1 MFFDANVWAVL
12 AGGLSAV
19 FVGFIWYSPLAFG
32 TMWMSLAGL
41 SVEDIESAKKKMPLM
56 ALAGFAAASVLAWV
70 MAQFAVIWGVFT
82 LGSAL
87 ELGFWIWLGFMAP
100 VLISSVLWEQKSFN
114 YFLVNAGY
122 WLVTTL
128 IISSIVSLWI

>member
-1 MFFDANVWAVL
+1 MFFDANAWAVL

-19 FVGFIWYSPLAFG
+19 LVGFIWYSPIAFG
-32 TMWMSLAGL
+32 SMWMSLTGL
-41 SVEDIESAKKKMPLM
+41 SAEDIERAKKKMPFM
-56 ALAGFAAASVLAWV
+56 ALVGFVAAAMLSWVL
-70 MAQFAVIWGVFT
+70 AQFAVIWGVFT

-100 VLISSVLWEQKSFN
+100 ALISSVLWEQKPIK
-114 YFLVNAGY
+114 YFLINGGY